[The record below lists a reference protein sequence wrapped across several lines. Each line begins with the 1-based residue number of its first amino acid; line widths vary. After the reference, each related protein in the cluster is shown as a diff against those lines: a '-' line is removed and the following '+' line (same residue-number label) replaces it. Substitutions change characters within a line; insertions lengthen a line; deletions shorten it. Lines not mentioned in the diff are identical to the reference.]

1 MRIIAGKYRR
11 RLLKM
16 VPDERT
22 RETQDKVRGAVF
34 NTLQDYVINSSV
46 LDLFAGSGSYGIEA
60 ISRGAKSVI
69 FNDINSISIRTI
81 KDNLKIIEE
90 NNYQVFQLDYKKLI
104 AKLNLLNINFDLVFI
119 DPPYKLNIYEEVMN
133 GLVNLI
139 NPDGIIIC
147 EMDKK
152 RVLNQAK
159 ISQYKFIKEKIYG
172 SKKVEYY
179 QKI

>member
-1 MRIIAGKYRR
+1 MRIIAGKYRS

-81 KDNLKIIEE
+81 KDT
-90 NNYQVFQLDYKKLI
+90 
-104 AKLNLLNINFDLVFI
+104 
-119 DPPYKLNIYEEVMN
+119 
-133 GLVNLI
+133 
-139 NPDGIIIC
+139 
-147 EMDKK
+147 
-152 RVLNQAK
+152 
-159 ISQYKFIKEKIYG
+159 
-172 SKKVEYY
+172 
-179 QKI
+179 